1 MSAPSHCRADAL
13 SALPADAPSAA
24 APPVRA
30 DAFSTLPAEASQTP
44 VSPHAAVVE
53 ADMSTPSHCRA
64 DALSALPAESPSAAA
79 SPVRAAALP
88 AEAPSAG
95 QSAPSTG
102 ANLPPSTR
110 SCSCLLRLSMSS
122 WQALPATQ
130 MHPSVTSAEM
140 ATNARS
146 RRPKP
151 ARDKRIKGITHV
163 ATEPDRDKDI
173 EPDPF
178 ERVSAR
184 GKLRPET
191 GPKTNKIISCIADFL
206 SLKKLRAARF
216 PNITI
221 FRTPRPKLCAGA
233 PV

>member
-1 MSAPSHCRADAL
+1 MPAPSHCR
-13 SALPADAPSAA
+13 P
-24 APPVRA
+24 
-30 DAFSTLPAEASQTP
+30 
-44 VSPHAAVVE
+44 
-53 ADMSTPSHCRA
+53 
-64 DALSALPAESPSAAA
+64 DALSALPAESALPARCVVDAAP
-79 SPVRAAALP
+79 PVREAALP

-95 QSAPSTG
+95 NSTATTG
-102 ANLPPSTR
+102 ATVPPSNR

-146 RRPKP
+146 RRPTP
-151 ARDKRIKGITHV
+151 ARATRIKGITHV
-163 ATEPDRDKDI
+163 ATETDRDKDI
-173 EPDPF
+173 DPF
-178 ERVSAR
+178 ERVSAL

-191 GPKTNKIISCIADFL
+191 GPKTNKIISCFADFL
-206 SLKKLRAARF
+206 SLKKLRAALF

-221 FRTPRPKLCAGA
+221 FRTPRPKRCAGA

>member
-1 MSAPSHCRADAL
+1 
-13 SALPADAPSAA
+13 
-24 APPVRA
+24 
-30 DAFSTLPAEASQTP
+30 
-44 VSPHAAVVE
+44 
-53 ADMSTPSHCRA
+53 MSTPSHCRA

-79 SPVRAAALP
+79 SPVREAALP

-95 QSAPSTG
+95 KSAPSTG
-102 ANLPPSTR
+102 ATLPPSTR

-151 ARDKRIKGITHV
+151 ARDTRIKGITHV
-163 ATEPDRDKDI
+163 ATETDRDKDI
-173 EPDPF
+173 DPF
-178 ERVSAR
+178 ERVSAL
-184 GKLRPET
+184 GELRPET
-191 GPKTNKIISCIADFL
+191 GPKTNKIISCFADFL
-206 SLKKLRAARF
+206 SLKKLRAALF